1 MSKSMSPDGKETF
14 LNNISKVEEYLCSSR
29 DRVYYFI
36 YKFLI
41 TYPIYLNDLLE
52 TKVEDYHYELGNDYI
67 IVSGNEYPIPESIS
81 LDMKNYVF
89 LQAPDS
95 YLFVTQRGNR
105 IYSPAFSRLLGDV
118 SKKYNLSDLNC
129 SELRKIALQNQ
140 SIITRHQTSKD
151 IKPIQM
157 QKEDEGTQNAE
168 IGYWRG
174 DLKLSEMGERIRE
187 VRKQQNLTRSQLALY
202 TNISPHYLY
211 EIEKGNKAP
220 SVTILYRIAKVLGVS
235 TDYLLMESKNTE
247 NDELDKLLEK
257 LSAKSRENLS
267 AILIELLNL
276 TREGRL

>member
-14 LNNISKVEEYLCSSR
+14 SNDFLKAEQYLCSSR

-36 YKFLI
+36 YKFLT

-52 TKVEDYHYELGNDYI
+52 TKVEDYHYELENDYI
-67 IVSGNEYPIPESIS
+67 IVSGNAYPIPESIS
-81 LDMKNYVF
+81 QDMKNYVA
-89 LQAPDS
+89 LQKPDS
-95 YLFVTQRGNR
+95 YLFVSMRGFR
-105 IYSPAFSRLLGDV
+105 IHPTAFSRLLGNIG
-118 SKKYNLSDLNC
+118 KKYNLPDLNC
-129 SELRKIALQNQ
+129 FGLRKIALQNQ

-151 IKPIQM
+151 IKPIQI

-174 DLKLSEMGERIRE
+174 DLNLYEMGERIKE
-187 VRKQQNLTRSQLALY
+187 ARKQQDLTRSQLALY
-202 TNISPHYLY
+202 TNISPNYLY

-220 SVTILYRIAKVLGVS
+220 SVTILYRIARVLGVS

-276 TREGRL
+276 TREGRV